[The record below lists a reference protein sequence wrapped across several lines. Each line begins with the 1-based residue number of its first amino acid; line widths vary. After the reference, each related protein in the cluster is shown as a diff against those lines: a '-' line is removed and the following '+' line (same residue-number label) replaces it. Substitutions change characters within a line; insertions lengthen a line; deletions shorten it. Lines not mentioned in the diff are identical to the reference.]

1 MDARLLLAV
10 DASTVDLTDDDRH
23 FAEACARHG
32 LDPQPLPWGATVPVG
47 ALVVIRSTWDYVER
61 PAQFAAWLGH
71 LDAQRAFVHNPTRL
85 LRWNMSK
92 RYLITLAAAGVPT
105 VPTELV
111 EQGATPSLDAICA
124 RRGWVEV
131 VVKPAVGGTARRC
144 EHSVD
149 MGRRELQR
157 HLEALTVDED
167 AIVQP
172 YLPTI
177 TTTGES
183 SIIAI
188 AGHALL
194 AVAKRPAPGDWR
206 VQTEFGGTV
215 DVIALHDEHLAV
227 AHAALAAITPM
238 PTYARIDVVRDHDD
252 RLVVLELELV
262 EPELFFRLDTGL
274 ADHLA
279 SHLRLQHPSPG

>member
-1 MDARLLLAV
+1 MNARLLLAV

-32 LDPQPLPWGATVPVG
+32 FNPQPLPWGATVPVG
-47 ALVVIRSTWDYVER
+47 ALVVIRSTWDYFER
-61 PAQFAAWLGH
+61 PAQFAAWLDH
-71 LDAQRAFVHNPTRL
+71 LDAQGAVVHNPTRL

-111 EQGATPSLDAICA
+111 EQGAKPSLDAICA

-149 MGRRELQR
+149 VGHRELQR

-177 TTTGES
+177 TTTGET

-188 AGHALL
+188 AGQARL
-194 AVAKRPAPGDWR
+194 AVVKRPAPGDWR
-206 VQTEFGGTV
+206 VHAEFGGTV
-215 DVIALHDEHLAV
+215 APHGNGCGLRPWR
-227 AHAALAAITPM
+227 AHASAKW
-238 PTYARIDVVRDHDD
+238 RSSSVRSTVEASTASSSRAFTLPFYRRLQLD
-252 RLVVLELELV
+252 RL
-262 EPELFFRLDTGL
+262 D
-274 ADHLA
+274 
-279 SHLRLQHPSPG
+279 SPRAQ